1 MTETNNAHAL
11 LLFAHGSS
19 DPGWAEPFQKLRSII
34 REREP
39 NQIVELAFLE
49 RMQPSFDETVDALHA
64 RGVRHITVAPI
75 FLALGGHMRK
85 DLPKLVADA
94 QRRTGIAFR
103 VLPALGEVDILLDAI
118 AAWMLGAKSQGG
130 NGDFSKPL

>member
-1 MTETNNAHAL
+1 MTEPNNSQAL

-19 DPGWAEPFQKLRSII
+19 DPGWAEPFLKLRAII
-34 REREP
+34 RAREP

-49 RMQPSFDETVDALHA
+49 RMQPSFDESVDALHA

-75 FLALGGHMRK
+75 FLALGGHMRN
-85 DLPKLVADA
+85 DLPELVADA
-94 QRRTGIAFR
+94 QQRTGIAFR

-118 AAWMLGAKSQGG
+118 AAWVIGAKS
-130 NGDFSKPL
+130 